1 MSNVG
6 IFVYI
11 FEMSNGGDIP
21 TKPNT
26 MSKFQLAQ
34 QFADVLFEANSDGE
48 WNLSWKNYT
57 RPEDGNFL
65 GLSIRLGSVEDEKLI
80 ACGSLCDLMDILFHV
95 QRKGGNHFHITE
107 VFQVIPSDIGLPKRV
122 DLILEVAA

>member
-1 MSNVG
+1 
-6 IFVYI
+6 
-11 FEMSNGGDIP
+11 
-21 TKPNT
+21 

-34 QFADVLFEANSDGE
+34 QFVDVLFEANSDGE
-48 WNLSWKNYT
+48 WNLSWKNHI

-80 ACGSLCDLMDILFHV
+80 DCGSLCDLMEILLHV

-107 VFQVIPSDIGLPKRV
+107 VFQVIPGDIGLPIRV
-122 DLILEVAA
+122 DLIFEVTA